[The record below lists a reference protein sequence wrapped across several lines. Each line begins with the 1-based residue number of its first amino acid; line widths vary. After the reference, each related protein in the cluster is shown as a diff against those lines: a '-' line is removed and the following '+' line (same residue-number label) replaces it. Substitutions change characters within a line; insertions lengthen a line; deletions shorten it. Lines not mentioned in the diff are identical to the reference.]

1 MLSVLFIICRKKA
14 QNKYKST
21 MRFLDSM
28 LATLVSIS
36 GMTEVPPKTAT
47 ETEKLEIV
55 TELDP
60 QTFCMAQN
68 IYMESRNES
77 TAGLV
82 AVGNVTM
89 NRVKSKDFPDT
100 ICEVVYEG
108 PHYESKL
115 SGILYPY
122 KNRCQFSWYCDGE
135 RDIIK
140 SKRRFSEIY
149 SLSIRIIKEDFVDMT
164 DGALFYHAD
173 YVTPSWSFK
182 MNKKVVIDRHIFYK
196 P

>member
-1 MLSVLFIICRKKA
+1 M
-14 QNKYKST
+14 Y
-21 MRFLDSM
+21 MRLLDSM

-36 GMTEVPPKTAT
+36 GMSEVPPKNAP
-47 ETEKLEIV
+47 EMEKLKVIERL
-55 TELDP
+55 EP

-89 NRVKSKDFPDT
+89 NRVRSSDFPNT
-100 ICEVVYEG
+100 ICEVVFEG
-108 PHYESKL
+108 PHYESKV
-115 SGILYPY
+115 SGRLFPY

-140 SKRRFSEIY
+140 SKKRFWEIY
-149 SLSIRIIKEDFVDMT
+149 ALSERIIKEDFVDMT

-182 MNKKVVIDRHIFYK
+182 MKKKVVIDRHIFYK

>member
-1 MLSVLFIICRKKA
+1 
-14 QNKYKST
+14 
-21 MRFLDSM
+21 MRLLDSM
-28 LATLVSIS
+28 LAALVSIS
-36 GMTEVPPKTAT
+36 GMSEVPPKNATAAQ
-47 ETEKLEIV
+47 KLEVIE
-55 TELDP
+55 TLEP

-89 NRVKSKDFPDT
+89 NRVRSPDFPNS
-100 ICEVVYEG
+100 ICEVVFEG
-108 PHYESKL
+108 PHYESKV
-115 SGILYPY
+115 SGRHFPN

-140 SKRRFSEIY
+140 SKKRFWEIY
-149 SLSIRIIKEDFVDMT
+149 ALSERIIKEDFVDMT

-182 MNKKVVIDRHIFYK
+182 MKKKVVIDRHIFYK

>member
-1 MLSVLFIICRKKA
+1 MKL
-14 QNKYKST
+14 
-21 MRFLDSM
+21 LDSM
-28 LATLVSIS
+28 LATVISLS
-36 GMTEVPPKTAT
+36 GMNEVPHKT
-47 ETEKLEIV
+47 ETAEEKLEI
-55 TELDP
+55 TLNLDP

-77 TAGLV
+77 TAGKV

-89 NRVKSKDFPDT
+89 NRLKSKDFPDT

-115 SGILYPY
+115 TGKLYAY
-122 KNRCQFSWYCDGE
+122 KNRCQFSWYCDGQP
-135 RDIIK
+135 DVIK
-140 SKRRFSEIY
+140 SKKVFWEIY
-149 SLSIRIIKEDFVDMT
+149 ELSKQIVAKSDSIIDMT

-173 YVTPSWSFK
+173 YVTPTWSFQFK
-182 MNKKVVIDRHIFYK
+182 KKVVIDRHIFYH